1 MGGVVTSRVEGAV
14 DVCGSFGSGKT
25 FARPRSS
32 DAIAIAVDELLTH
45 VEDKLVTGSGE
56 EPIFKGCVCVGR
68 EGEGGGKSGESY
80 D

>member
-1 MGGVVTSRVEGAV
+1 MGGGVVTSRDEGAV

-56 EPIFKGCVCVGR
+56 EPSIFKGCVCGEM
-68 EGEGGGKSGESY
+68 EGCER
-80 D
+80 